1 MLEKARTELGVV
13 GSQTDVAFCVLGQAR
28 AALGLVMPKWR
39 MASAHEDLALI
50 GPGPHILT
58 AEAYLLRDWA
68 HVGLGEMPP
77 AHGSFRA
84 AALTLAGM
92 EAGRLAARA
101 WGGAGRQPRCCR

>member
-1 MLEKARTELGVV
+1 
-13 GSQTDVAFCVLGQAR
+13 
-28 AALGLVMPKWR
+28 MPKWR
-39 MASAHEDLALI
+39 MASHMRTWRYSGLV
-50 GPGPHILT
+50 HILT
-58 AEAYLLRDWA
+58 AEAYLLRERA